1 MKPSVLT
8 DSAFIDMQDGG
19 LDTKPTVHLRE
30 QQAREQLLLSR
41 IQALEAARREDAL
54 RREVDQLKAVLENE
68 RTERKLQLQNEQTE
82 RKLQDERTER
92 KLQDERTQRK
102 LQLQNERTERKLQDE
117 RTQHKLQEQE
127 LRAQIEK
134 LKLKDEM
141 KRELEAVRRQALDEQ
156 TRGGIRE
163 LQKSMAQLVM
173 QRHHANVSAQQA
185 DGHQQS
191 IQTLTVPQREAPQP
205 QLQAQL
211 QQQPELYTE
220 QPTSKRESELP
231 VQREEDSSVALPQS
245 QAPAS
250 NKHAAKELMAV
261 QQHADVPAT
270 ASTKQPTPHT
280 EVPSAKSAV
289 EVPLPP
295 NSATHFFIR

>member
-1 MKPSVLT
+1 
-8 DSAFIDMQDGG
+8 MQS
-19 LDTKPTVHLRE
+19 TVHLRE

-141 KRELEAVRRQALDEQ
+141 KRELEAVRRQALHEQ
-156 TRGGIRE
+156 TRGDIRE
-163 LQKSMAQLVM
+163 LQKLVM
-173 QRHHANVSAQQA
+173 QRHHDNVSVQQV

-220 QPTSKRESELP
+220 QPTSKRESEHP

-280 EVPSAKSAV
+280 EVPSTKSAV